1 MAGKSRSL
9 NFILL
14 VCALIGAAL
23 FYGCGGGGGGN
34 SSDPFP
40 VPVMQISGNI
50 KSSGELANIVY
61 EGNLLP
67 DARAQFAA
75 PGVTVHLESD
85 VTKSTMTDS
94 NGNYV
99 LSGVPVGTHRVVAR
113 IRTLSGKTYKIISS
127 PVTVSERII
136 EVVAPQLELRQATV
150 ALSGLLKKADGSAF
164 PFARMT
170 LWGEPFTTDA
180 NGAFTTPPMPEGTVE
195 NIVVANSGFQEVKIN
210 SNFVENAPFI
220 EQVVV
225 NSAATNR
232 APSVTL
238 TATKYSVDRQY
249 EVNLTGVAIDPD
261 NNIATYTWSANGGY
275 FTSNTASDTQRMWVA
290 PNADTVATLTF
301 TAVDAGGLRGSAS
314 IQVKVGR
321 GMVVPNNKPVISN
334 ITVSPTDLSGDR
346 NYTLSAATSDADGDT
361 LAYSW
366 TASESNGN
374 IGRLVSQNSSSISW
388 VTPDVTETTNVT
400 ITLTVNDL
408 KENGFTS
415 RSQVFTVAPTRVN
428 QPPTNLAINIA
439 DLNNVATT
447 TFYAY
452 RDYLLKGSAT
462 DPEGEAITWQWSAN
476 KGTIYSPTA
485 TSTRWLTPS
494 TPQSAEITLTVT
506 DIKGSATTFKKTVN
520 ILDSGLQRPDVSIVA
535 SPSDKI
541 VKVAQNIS
549 FEGLATTSA
558 GANITADRFSWSET
572 DGVISPVSV
581 NKGSK
586 IITRA
591 YARPATY
598 TIILEALDYVGVPGT
613 FEYSFRVNATPTSS
627 ISQPANNSSYN
638 QYAAVTFTGTASDIE
653 DGSITNDSSFIWTF
667 PAPTGVRTGRT
678 ISLTDLATGTHN
690 ISLCVADSL
699 GDFSATSTVRV
710 TINAN
715 QAPVATI
722 TVQPNGDTALINTPL
737 TFTAT
742 ASDPEDTTIP
752 ASNYFWTFPD
762 PINATTGTSITVSNL
777 PVGTQT
783 IKLQVMDG
791 RGLYSAT
798 QTVDIY
804 INPPPVISAI
814 SINSIENASGT
825 AVLIGSSAKLGVNVT
840 DEESPPSIAW
850 YEGSTRLGLGQNI
863 EVSSFTAGFHTI
875 EVRATDKREETI
887 ASHTG
892 IFINEPPTVSI
903 LQPDKTISRGLG
915 EKIYFEGSAN
925 DTFGEVGFST
935 YRWEDYGYKNGA
947 TTTLLVGEREFEFVG
962 YQNSKAMFGTHTITL
977 SVEDYHGAKAYAHR
991 TVFVSA
997 RPTINDLSPV
1007 IGSTKVASGTR
1018 YDTDSEVRFSAT
1030 VGEQDDSDTL
1040 TIRWYVDEAIPANQV
1055 ATQTTT
1061 TSNGIAN
1068 ISLSST
1074 DFPPSIGLA
1083 SGVHHIFCEVTDMYG
1098 LSDLAS
1104 TGVFINR
1111 LPEIRGEVSFAPSDA
1126 LLTQYATAPG
1136 DIPVF
1141 LTTSPNLKM
1150 QLSIANYDYD
1160 YEIDQFDGAGNGS
1173 LNTWNPQ
1180 RIQWEA
1186 NKGGVAEIFD
1196 SNNSGSSVSGDFP
1209 IGYNEVTVRLYDTFH
1224 PQYTDMASASKK
1236 VSFYVWQSKDLYVT
1250 IPEDCQ
1256 NMTGYDNTLYF
1267 INNHTA
1273 SPTVVA
1279 YKFEGNDKKNAYII
1293 STDIGYNIADS
1304 STATLKLA
1312 YDCTLSDGSMM
1323 VLGTTTQ
1330 GLQKLAVFK
1339 ETKIN
1344 TASPTIASIS
1354 GGLTARSIACHQTD
1368 ISIGYMISDNTLY
1381 PFNPA
1386 AFDSITQSYPLD
1398 GAPKTGAG
1406 SPFINFLNPTRV
1418 RHGKLATYNRNILV
1432 ADTGNNR
1439 VVHYDRALADPRII
1453 PTDSPIDMTPTPNRL
1468 LTISRTTG
1476 EITLHQ
1482 IYSSKESEKLITFGG
1497 TTTTN
1502 EPGKFQNPVAIHFI
1516 DTNDLVILEL
1526 DDTGKRKRLQLIRSG
1541 ETDWLK

>member
-85 VTKSTMTDS
+85 ATKSTTTDS

-127 PVTVSERII
+127 PVTVSERIA

-150 ALSGLLKKADGSAF
+150 ALSGLLKKANGEAF

-195 NIVVANSGFQEVKIN
+195 NIVVANSGFQEVKIS

-334 ITVSPTDLSGDR
+334 ITVSPADLSGDR

-374 IGRLVSQNSSSISW
+374 IGRLVSQNSSSVSW

-415 RSQVFTVAPTRVN
+415 RSQVFTVEPTRVN

-722 TVQPNGDTALINTPL
+722 TEPVNNTTVLIDSPL
-737 TFTAT
+737 TFTAI
-742 ASDPEDTTIP
+742 AEDPEGEIIP
-752 ASNYFWTFPD
+752 AGNYLWVFPD
-762 PINATTGTSITVSNL
+762 PVNATTGTSITVNNL
-777 PVGTQT
+777 PVGPATVT
-783 IKLQVMDG
+783 LRVADS
-791 RGLYSAT
+791 RNLFSAT
-798 QTVDIY
+798 RTVEVY
-804 INPPPVISAI
+804 INRPPVISAI
-814 SINSIENASGT
+814 SVDSIPNGSGA
-825 AVLIGSSAKLGVNVT
+825 AVLLGAPAKFGVSVT
-840 DEESPPSIAW
+840 DEEEPSLSQIAW
-850 YEGSTRLGLGQNI
+850 YKGTTLLGRGPNI
-863 EVSSFTAGFHTI
+863 EVSTLTVGIHTI
-875 EVRATDKREETI
+875 EVRATDKRGYMT
-887 ASHTG
+887 ASQTG
-892 IFINEPPTVSI
+892 VFINERPVMTI
-903 LQPDKTISRGLG
+903 TQPAGNSFRLNEPISFAGTAADTTGSVGLASY
-915 EKIYFEGSAN
+915 KWY
-925 DTFGEVGFST
+925 
-935 YRWEDYGYKNGA
+935 DYGNKLGKEVQIIEGDQKNLF
-947 TTTLLVGEREFEFVG
+947 TYTFT
-962 YQNSKAMFGTHTITL
+962 NSNQFGTHTIRL
-977 SVEDYHGAKAYAHR
+977 EGVDQYGAAGNAYKEI
-991 TVFVSA
+991 F
-997 RPTINDLSPV
+997 INDAPSVSMTGP
-1007 IGSTKVASGTR
+1007 ASGTR
-1018 YDTDSEVRFSAT
+1018 IDTDTDAVFTANVIEKDSEDVLTVKWFADVYPSAT
-1030 VGEQDDSDTL
+1030 PLKTETGSVSSESGSKSF
-1040 TIRWYVDEAIPANQV
+1040 NF
-1055 ATQTTT
+1055 T
-1061 TSNGIAN
+1061 TS
-1068 ISLSST
+1068 S
-1074 DFPPSIGLA
+1074 LA
-1083 SGVHHIFCEVTDMYG
+1083 SGPHTIFCEVTDMYG
-1098 LSDLAS
+1098 LQDVAS
-1104 TGVFINR
+1104 TGVLINQ
-1111 LPEIRGEVSFAPSDA
+1111 LPYAQNGKIMITIA
-1126 LLTQYATAPG
+1126 QYATTTA

-1141 LTTSPNLKM
+1141 LSTDPNMEIGFK
-1150 QLSIANYDYD
+1150 IDDFD
-1160 YEIDQFDGAGNGS
+1160 YEINGS
-1173 LNTWNPQ
+1173 INGFKPEN
-1180 RIQWEA
+1180 IKWEWKSDLQTNWTA
-1186 NKGGVAEIFD
+1186 FVT
-1196 SNNSGSSVSGDFP
+1196 SNGSTATQTFKF
-1209 IGYNEVTVRLYDTFH
+1209 GYNEVTVRLYDSFY
-1224 PQYTDMASASKK
+1224 PEFEQQASATYQIA
-1236 VSFYVWQSKDLYVT
+1236 FYVWNSTSITNICSNPVDMYVEGTKVYLASKAAPGGVFYYDL
-1250 IPEDCQ
+1250 
-1256 NMTGYDNTLYF
+1256 
-1267 INNHTA
+1267 
-1273 SPTVVA
+1273 
-1279 YKFEGNDKKNAYII
+1279 KNAGDAYPNILADPEKNV
-1293 STDIGYNIADS
+1293 SLASGPFDPVYACSLTEAGDIVALGLKSAV
-1304 STATLKLA
+1304 TTLA
-1312 YDCTLSDGSMM
+1312 SFEET
-1323 VLGTTTQ
+1323 GTPSFR
-1330 GLQKLAVFK
+1330 VF
-1339 ETKIN
+1339 
-1344 TASPTIASIS
+1344 S
-1354 GGLTARSIACHQTD
+1354 G
-1368 ISIGYMISDNTLY
+1368 
-1381 PFNPA
+1381 
-1386 AFDSITQSYPLD
+1386 LD
-1398 GAPKTGAG
+1398 GATSLAFSGDETLAYVTSGNTIVTFNPSLPTWTAVGTPKTDADG
-1406 SPFINFLNPTRV
+1406 INFGTLGRIRYPSLGFADQV
-1418 RHGKLATYNRNILV
+1418 FV
-1432 ADTGNNR
+1432 ADPINKR
-1439 VVHYDRALADPRII
+1439 VVRYFTNTLSGAQSIESDL
-1453 PTDSPIDMTPTPNRL
+1453 SPIDMTTTSKRL
-1468 LTISRTTG
+1468 IMLSNNSQLS
-1476 EITLHQ
+1476 LHAVDNA
-1482 IYSSKESEKLITFGG
+1482 SSSAMITFGG
-1497 TTTTN
+1497 ATTTG
-1502 EPGKFQNPVAIHFI
+1502 EAGKFNNPLAVYYTS
-1516 DTNDLVILEL
+1516 DCVLVLEAGNV
-1526 DDTGKRKRLQLIRSG
+1526 DGNRRIQIIRSG
-1541 ETDWLK
+1541 LADLLK